1 MDHREILDAVCDRD
15 GERAART
22 MERHIQYN
30 KTMLEELV
38 MGLERENAAEG

>member
-15 GERAART
+15 GDRAART

-38 MGLERENAAEG
+38 LELKREKAAEG